1 MSRRCFFRCDNKT
14 TLYALPKADEIK
26 NQWLEFMFHA
36 IPAQYSQ
43 KLTLCSRH
51 FLSDCFVN
59 LHEFEAGFVQRL
71 ILKDGS
77 VPTLFG
83 FQASTSKP
91 LITVR
96 SSYDVECQ
104 TDPIPA
110 VSVGIQHKETLKSVS
125 TQLSWG
131 TLRECHKRSKGTQT
145 GSSSLNV
152 FTKTPSTYPNFRF
165 SISSTPFKPTDFN
178 PRKRPRL
185 ELKEEETECEIPCE
199 SNDFTYKSEDPF
211 VTEESE
217 LPHVQRSS
225 HGERKYIV
233 FESCLRDL
241 FDICPLCQKKC
252 DVHQQQAG
260 TFVSFNQLCPN
271 CKYNKQWNSQPIVGS
286 TPTGN
291 LLLSAATY
299 FTGTSFT
306 QIEKVFQA
314 MHLQAFQNDTFKKH
328 TRNFLEPAIVH
339 KWKTDQA
346 DMLMELQRKDKIAVA
361 GDMIAD
367 GPSARYGSHVLLNL
381 DTNTIIDLQLV
392 QSNEVQGSYYMKKE
406 GLKRSLDFL
415 DSNGLTVDYIVTDR
429 HPQIQTFLK
438 DRSITQYYDVWNFE
452 KGLSKKLHLLAQK
465 KDCGVLKK
473 WMPSI
478 KDHIYWSAT
487 SSSSGPEKVAKWTS
501 LINHLQNVHVHDDPI
516 FPKCEHTDQES
527 NDSKKWLLPGSVVL
541 HQVEKIL
548 VDERVLRDVAKLSPH
563 HQTSFVEPLQRLI
576 LRFAPKNVTFPFIRM
591 LCRLYLATM
600 HYNEN
605 ADCEQSVTSA
615 GKARSGESTERPI
628 KTEPTYRYVDDLI
641 SLVLD
646 EVSEDPVP
654 YVEQLK
660 EIPIPMDLA
669 SRIERPVKEEVIEHD
684 ISPFVEV
691 VVGTQHDDQAAYQR
705 DDSPDYQHDEPPD
718 YHRDDSPDYQH
729 DDQLD
734 QETPSISGEQYA
746 TG

>member
-1 MSRRCFFRCDNKT
+1 MFPSLFF
-14 TLYALPKADEIK
+14 
-26 NQWLEFMFHA
+26 
-36 IPAQYSQ
+36 
-43 KLTLCSRH
+43 
-51 FLSDCFVN
+51 
-59 LHEFEAGFVQRL
+59 
-71 ILKDGS
+71 
-77 VPTLFG
+77 
-83 FQASTSKP
+83 
-91 LITVR
+91 
-96 SSYDVECQ
+96 
-104 TDPIPA
+104 
-110 VSVGIQHKETLKSVS
+110 
-125 TQLSWG
+125 
-131 TLRECHKRSKGTQT
+131 
-145 GSSSLNV
+145 
-152 FTKTPSTYPNFRF
+152 F
-165 SISSTPFKPTDFN
+165 SI
-178 PRKRPRL
+178 
-185 ELKEEETECEIPCE
+185 
-199 SNDFTYKSEDPF
+199 
-211 VTEESE
+211 
-217 LPHVQRSS
+217 
-225 HGERKYIV
+225 
-233 FESCLRDL
+233 
-241 FDICPLCQKKC
+241 
-252 DVHQQQAG
+252 
-260 TFVSFNQLCPN
+260 
-271 CKYNKQWNSQPIVGS
+271 
-286 TPTGN
+286 
-291 LLLSAATY
+291 
-299 FTGTSFT
+299 
-306 QIEKVFQA
+306 
-314 MHLQAFQNDTFKKH
+314 
-328 TRNFLEPAIVH
+328 
-339 KWKTDQA
+339 
-346 DMLMELQRKDKIAVA
+346 
-361 GDMIAD
+361 

-429 HPQIQTFLK
+429 HPQIQTFLR

-718 YHRDDSPDYQH
+718 YQRDDSPDYQH